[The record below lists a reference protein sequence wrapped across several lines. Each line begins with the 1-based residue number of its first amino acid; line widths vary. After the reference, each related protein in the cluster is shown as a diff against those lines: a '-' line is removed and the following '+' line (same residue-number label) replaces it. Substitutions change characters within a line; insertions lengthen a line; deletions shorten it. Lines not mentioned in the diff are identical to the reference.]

1 MQGDL
6 QNLQQQLDNSEM
18 VKEAM
23 DQLDQA
29 RQQINCPEGEGEDK
43 DGEPGMG
50 MGKGKGRGPRPE
62 QETPYN
68 TYDTKASVK
77 TVKGAGMV
85 VGEVDGPNV
94 KGEVQQKSW
103 SKSRA

>member
-1 MQGDL
+1 
-6 QNLQQQLDNSEM
+6 
-18 VKEAM
+18 
-23 DQLDQA
+23 
-29 RQQINCPEGEGEDK
+29 
-43 DGEPGMG
+43 MG

-94 KGEVQQKSW
+94 KGEVQQKFLEQIESV
-103 SKSRA
+103 KSQSADPLTEQRMSRKHREHAREYFDRFRENR